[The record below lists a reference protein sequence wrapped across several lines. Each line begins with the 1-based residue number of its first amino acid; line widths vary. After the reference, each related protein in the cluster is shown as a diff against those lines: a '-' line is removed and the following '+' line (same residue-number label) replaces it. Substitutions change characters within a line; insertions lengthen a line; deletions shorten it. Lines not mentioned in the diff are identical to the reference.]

1 MRTANQR
8 AWPSYRTVWRWHFFA
23 GLFCIPFVIFL
34 SLTGTL
40 YLFKPQFEAW
50 SERSHDSLAPP
61 DKHRLLSEQ
70 VQTVLNGI
78 PDAKTV
84 QVELPRTETGAT
96 RVIVKDNQGTWRF
109 IVNPQRLTILDV
121 KNENESL
128 MRKVKSLHGQLGIG
142 TWGSYLVEIAAC
154 WTIVMILT
162 GLVLWWPKNA
172 KGLGGVLYPR
182 WGKVDRIWWRDM
194 HSVLGFWISALAI
207 FLILTGLP
215 WAKFWGNYFRTV
227 RQTVGLAA
235 TSQDWTIGG
244 QSPSA
249 GSEHAGHSP
258 TAKAKGSQ
266 RGGRSTGAPIPK
278 DLRGFDQLHQVA
290 KLEMLAHPVLLS
302 PPESPGAN
310 WKITSDA
317 QNRTLRETLLVNVS
331 DGTIASREVFSQKHW
346 LDKVVGIGIAAHEGQ
361 LFGIANQILGVL
373 TTTGLIALS
382 CSGLWMWW
390 KRRDT
395 GTLGIPP
402 PLSRAR
408 LVWSIWIGVLLL
420 GIAMPLFGATLLVVL
435 LIDRMVKSRSVGNRN
450 LTASLEDVS
459 SHKA

>member
-1 MRTANQR
+1 MRTPNQR
-8 AWPSYRTVWRWHFFA
+8 EWPSYRTVWRWHFFA

-70 VQTVLNGI
+70 VQAVLIGI

-96 RVIVKDNQGTWRF
+96 RVIVKDNQNTWR
-109 IVNPQRLTILDV
+109 VMVHPQWLTILNV

-128 MRKVKSLHGQLGIG
+128 MKQVKSLHGQLGIG

-182 WGKVDRIWWRDM
+182 WGKGDRVWWRDM

-215 WAKFWGNYFRTV
+215 WAKFWGNYFRTA

-235 TSQDWTIGG
+235 TSQDWNIGG

-249 GSEHAGHSP
+249 GSEHAGHSQ
-258 TAKAKGSQ
+258 AGKAKGTR
-266 RGGRSTGAPIPK
+266 RGGKSSGAPIPK
-278 DLRGFDQLHQVA
+278 DLGGFDQLHQVA

-302 PPESPGAN
+302 PPESQGAN

-317 QNRTLRETLLVNVS
+317 QNRTLRETLLVNVA

-346 LDKVVGIGIAAHEGQ
+346 LDKVVGVGIAAHEGQ

-402 PLSRAR
+402 PLSQAR
-408 LVWSIWIGVLLL
+408 LVWSVWIGIMML
-420 GIAMPLFGATLLVVL
+420 GIAMPLFGATLIVVL
-435 LIDRMVKSRSVGNRN
+435 LIDRLTKFLIVGHQDP
-450 LTASLEDVS
+450 TASLEDVW
-459 SHKA
+459 AN